1 MMEIEPC
8 LEAGDIVVI
17 IINGQPISYG
27 PEMLVSFPFF
37 LVSTLMENT
46 TMGVGCNPIWIMS
59 VCGDW
64 TFSQHIAS
72 R

>member
-1 MMEIEPC
+1 MMMEIEPR
-8 LEAGDIVVI
+8 LEVGDIVVI

-46 TMGVGCNPIWIMS
+46 TTGWL
-59 VCGDW
+59 
-64 TFSQHIAS
+64 
-72 R
+72 